1 MKNLILKTNSVLLL
15 LAIWWLVFVAF
26 SITNINPFQILN
38 IFGFI
43 TLIILPGFL
52 TIMTLQVKRLEW
64 WGYVSLS
71 VGLSLFEMIGVGL
84 LGNNLLPLVGVNEP
98 LAKEVLLLEFS
109 IFIFILILIARSNTR
124 KININIR
131 KYIIFENFDDAALAV
146 LPAIFVLFS
155 VTGAIRLNNGG
166 DGIIIFFMLIGI
178 AIYSIILTTKSKNTG
193 PNVIPTALFFISLS
207 MLFMT
212 SLRGEYITGHDIQ
225 REYRVFNLTQNNGI
239 WSIASFRDAYNACMS
254 ITILPVF
261 IYDLLDFPKFDIY
274 KIYFQIIFA
283 IVPSVIFLMVRRYT
297 TSAIAFLSAFYFISF
312 PTFFTDMPMLNRQ
325 EIAFLFMILMAY
337 IIFEYNLSLPSR
349 RTLFIIFGLG
359 MALSHYSTTYT
370 FVAILIFLLY
380 AHPIARMA
388 KIYIHRKKGF
398 PNFFIG
404 KIRNNPHQKIDSRI
418 NKRMVVF
425 LIAASFIW
433 SSVLTDTS
441 SNSLI
446 RVFSETVKVIFNSG
460 SEDSRSGDV
469 FYSLFSLKKFD
480 AETEFKNYY
489 EKFIPQTRAKDP
501 EAFYDKSLYEK
512 YILKTTYEDTV
523 PLTPIGEF
531 LEEKGIDSRNLNYN
545 LKQMSAKLLQLLIII
560 GFIFIAVNRKFIRK
574 SIDPEFLLLAEGSL
588 FLVAIQI
595 ALPILSI
602 EYGVLRAFQQALFFL
617 GIFAI
622 LGSCAVAGKFK
633 ASTQMKFA
641 SLLTFGFF
649 LSSTGVVVYLTG
661 GYEPQIHLYS
671 SGKYYDIYYL
681 HNSEIAGINWLENK
695 IKIAGGYYQSE
706 VQSDRYLPLETE
718 YAENVDMQNDI
729 HPGLI
734 RKDSYVFLGF
744 NNINNERSTALY
756 KGNLITYNYPINFLE
771 ENKNLLYSSGGVKI
785 YK

>member
-1 MKNLILKTNSVLLL
+1 M
-15 LAIWWLVFVAF
+15 
-26 SITNINPFQILN
+26 
-38 IFGFI
+38 
-43 TLIILPGFL
+43 
-52 TIMTLQVKRLEW
+52 
-64 WGYVSLS
+64 
-71 VGLSLFEMIGVGL
+71 
-84 LGNNLLPLVGVNEP
+84 
-98 LAKEVLLLEFS
+98 
-109 IFIFILILIARSNTR
+109 
-124 KININIR
+124 
-131 KYIIFENFDDAALAV
+131 
-146 LPAIFVLFS
+146 
-155 VTGAIRLNNGG
+155 
-166 DGIIIFFMLIGI
+166 
-178 AIYSIILTTKSKNTG
+178 
-193 PNVIPTALFFISLS
+193 
-207 MLFMT
+207 
-212 SLRGEYITGHDIQ
+212 
-225 REYRVFNLTQNNGI
+225 
-239 WSIASFRDAYNACMS
+239 
-254 ITILPVF
+254 
-261 IYDLLDFPKFDIY
+261 
-274 KIYFQIIFA
+274 
-283 IVPSVIFLMVRRYT
+283 
-297 TSAIAFLSAFYFISF
+297 
-312 PTFFTDMPMLNRQ
+312 
-325 EIAFLFMILMAY
+325 
-337 IIFEYNLSLPSR
+337 
-349 RTLFIIFGLG
+349 
-359 MALSHYSTTYT
+359 
-370 FVAILIFLLY
+370 
-380 AHPIARMA
+380 
-388 KIYIHRKKGF
+388 
-398 PNFFIG
+398 
-404 KIRNNPHQKIDSRI
+404 
-418 NKRMVVF
+418 
-425 LIAASFIW
+425 
-433 SSVLTDTS
+433 
-441 SNSLI
+441 
-446 RVFSETVKVIFNSG
+446 
-460 SEDSRSGDV
+460 
-469 FYSLFSLKKFD
+469 KKFD

-560 GFIFIAVNRKFIRK
+560 GFIFIALNRKFIRK

-595 ALPILSI
+595 VLPILSI

-641 SLLTFGFF
+641 TLLTFGFF

-671 SGKYYDIYYL
+671 SGKYYDVYYL

-695 IKIAGGYYQSE
+695 IKIDGGYYQSE